1 MRVLVECD
9 ADEAVLRALGV
20 AKKQLLHFG
29 GKGTVINRLKELP
42 GATGIVDEDPA
53 SAQPR
58 DLNNYQEEGQT
69 TEGLRLLTRQGKG
82 GQKLIL
88 VCPKLE
94 DWLIARAKSSGIRPE
109 DYGLPSDP
117 EPADPNHLHSIP
129 RYEQKDGFRRFLAE
143 LIDRDKGMHLL
154 RRWILEAE
162 PRLK

>member
-9 ADEAVLRALGV
+9 ADEVVLRALGV
-20 AKKQLLHFG
+20 TKKQLLHYG
-29 GKGTVINRLKELP
+29 GKGNVINRLKELP

-58 DLNNYQEEGQT
+58 DLNNYQEEVQT

-82 GQKLIL
+82 AQRLIL

-94 DWLIARAKSSGIRPE
+94 DWLIQRAKSMGVEPE
-109 DYGLPSDP
+109 NYGLPSDP
-117 EPADPNHLHSIP
+117 NRLHSIP

-143 LIDRDKGMHLL
+143 LKERDSGMHLL
-154 RRWILEAE
+154 HRWILEA
-162 PRLK
+162 

>member
-1 MRVLVECD
+1 MKVLVECN

-58 DLNNYQEEGQT
+58 DLNNYQEEIKT
-69 TEGLRLLTRQGKG
+69 TEGLRLLARQGSG
-82 GQKLIL
+82 GQRL
-88 VCPKLE
+88 VMICPKME
-94 DWLIARAKSSGIRPE
+94 DWLIERAKSSGIRPK

-117 EPADPNHLHSIP
+117 DKLHSIP
-129 RYEQKDGFRRFLAE
+129 
-143 LIDRDKGMHLL
+143 
-154 RRWILEAE
+154 
-162 PRLK
+162 

>member
-1 MRVLVECD
+1 MSVLVECD

-58 DLNNYQEEGQT
+58 DLNNYQGEVQT

-82 GQKLIL
+82 GQSLIL
-88 VCPKLE
+88 VCPNLE
-94 DWLIARAKSSGIRPE
+94 DWLIHRAKSMGVEPE
-109 DYGLPSDP
+109 NYGL
-117 EPADPNHLHSIP
+117 PADPNRLHSIP

-162 PRLK
+162 SRLK